1 MTQVLVN
8 HKVKDYDKWKEVFD
22 NFAPTRRT
30 GGEKSYRIL
39 RPSENPNDL
48 TLLFEWDTPEHA
60 QTFMKSTELKKAME
74 RGGVAGEPTI
84 QFLTEIDKGTL

>member
-1 MTQVLVN
+1 MTQVLVK
-8 HKVKDYDKWKEVFD
+8 HKVKDYDTWKDVFD
-22 NFAPTRRT
+22 NFASTRKT

-48 TLLFEWDTPEHA
+48 TLLFEWDTAENA
-60 QTFMKSTELKKAME
+60 RTFMKSSELKSTMQRA
-74 RGGVAGEPTI
+74 GVAEEPTI